1 MFHILAHKAA
11 EVAFAA
17 REQTI
22 MGGRSYTKAFCQQ
35 RSRYSNMFGG
45 RLAMAF
51 CRAGGA
57 RGLPANGPHFWDA
70 EQLDDSLFAWD

>member
-1 MFHILAHKAA
+1 MAG
-11 EVAFAA
+11 
-17 REQTI
+17 Q
-22 MGGRSYTKAFCQQ
+22 SYTKAFCQQ

-57 RGLPANGPHFWDA
+57 RGLPANCTTTGLRDA
-70 EQLDDSLFAWD
+70 EHDEMLFTWD